1 MDDQFT
7 KMTTTPVPKLVTKL
21 AVPTV
26 ISMLITSIYNL
37 ADAYFVGG
45 LGTSASGAIGVVMGL
60 QTLIQ
65 SFGFMFGQGA
75 GSLASRMLGSKD
87 NDAASRIACEG
98 FAMAFI
104 TGGLFAVVG
113 FVFFNPMLKLLGSTD
128 TILPYAKDYCQ
139 YILLAAPFFAA
150 SCVLNNV
157 MRYEGHASLAMIG
170 LTSGAVL
177 NILLDP
183 LLIYVFNMGVG
194 GAGLATALSQ
204 AVSFCLLFYMYISGR
219 TQIKISLRALKW
231 YADDIKEICATGFP
245 TLLRQGLTS
254 VSTMALNNCAGVYG
268 DAAVAAMSIVGRVC
282 WLMASVMVGIG
293 QGLQPV
299 AAYNHGAKKYSRVKK
314 AYIFTIG
321 LGEIVMTVFAAAM
334 FIVSS
339 QIIGVFRDDPEVVAI
354 GVTALR
360 LQCAAM
366 LFQPLTVA
374 SNMVFQSIGE
384 SRLASLIAM
393 LRSGVCFLPAVF
405 ILPMF
410 FGIFGVQCA
419 QTVADVLSFI
429 IALPF
434 AVHYMRNIPNDV

>member
-1 MDDQFT
+1 MDEQFV
-7 KMTTTPVPKLVTKL
+7 KMTKTPVPKLVAQL

-45 LGTSASGAIGVVMGL
+45 IGTSASGAIGIVLGL

-75 GSLASRMLGSKD
+75 GSLASRRLGSKE

-98 FAMAFI
+98 FAMSLI
-104 TGGLFAVVG
+104 VGVIFAVLG
-113 FVFFNPMLKLLGSTD
+113 FIFFTPMLKLLGSTD
-128 TILPYAKDYCQ
+128 TILPYARDYCQ
-139 YILLAAPFFAA
+139 YILLAAPFFAS

-170 LTSGAVL
+170 LTTGAIL
-177 NILLDP
+177 NIVLDP
-183 LLIYVFNMGVG
+183 IFIYGLNMGVG

-204 AVSFCLLFYMYISGR
+204 LVSFCILFYMFISGR

-231 YADDIKEICATGFP
+231 RIEDVKEICATGFP

-254 VSTMALNNCAGVYG
+254 ISTMALNNCAGVYG

-293 QGLQPV
+293 QGMQPV
-299 AAYNHGAKKYSRVKK
+299 AAYNHGAKKYSRVKE
-314 AYIFTIG
+314 AYIFTIK
-321 LGEIVMTVFAAAM
+321 LGEIVMIIFAAAM
-334 FIVSS
+334 FLVSA
-339 QIIGVFRDDPEVVAI
+339 QIIGVFRDDPEVIAI

-384 SRLASLIAM
+384 SRLAALIAM
-393 LRSGVCFLPAVF
+393 LRSGICFLPVVF

-410 FGIFGVQCA
+410 CGIFGVQCA
-419 QTVADVLSFI
+419 QTVADALSFV

-434 AVHYMRNIPNDV
+434 AIHYMRNIPKDA